1 MGRSGCAASGLNR
14 RSRVMPEAYRPENL
28 NGNLEMKLVLSI
40 VLALSL
46 VVASFAQHRPHRT
59 NAPSSR
65 MPRLRQ
71 ELLKRVA
78 EDQRI
83 RNELIKKGI
92 DHPDPALLD
101 QMKRIDAV
109 NTARIKVI
117 IKQYGWPGPKLIGR
131 DGTDAF
137 FLLAQHGD
145 PAFQKKVLPLVQK
158 AYRRGILTGQN
169 YALFTDRVFV
179 ASGKPQIYGTAARPI
194 DQWNGREPVFDPI
207 EDEANVDKRRAKV
220 GLMPLSEYRE
230 FLKQLYFPQEKPKPF
245 PVGDYQYTGYD
256 KNHKKAVEGQL

>member
-1 MGRSGCAASGLNR
+1 
-14 RSRVMPEAYRPENL
+14 
-28 NGNLEMKLVLSI
+28 MKLVLSI
-40 VLALSL
+40 SLALTF
-46 VVASFAQHRPHRT
+46 VVTSSAQHRTHRTYRT
-59 NAPSSR
+59 NAPSVR

-71 ELLKRVA
+71 ELLKRVS

-92 DHPDPALLD
+92 DHPDQALLD
-101 QMKRIDAV
+101 QMNRIDAI

-117 IKQYGWPGPKLIGR
+117 IKQHGWPGPKLIGR

-137 FLLAQHGD
+137 FLLAQHAD

-169 YALFTDRVFV
+169 YALFTDRVLV
-179 ASGKPQIYGTAARPI
+179 GSGKRQTYGTSARPF
-194 DQWNGREPVFDPI
+194 DEWNGREPVFDPI
-207 EDEANVDKRRAKV
+207 EDEANVDKRRAEV

-230 FLKQLYFPQEKPKPF
+230 FLKQLYFPQEKPKP
-245 PVGDYQYTGYD
+245 
-256 KNHKKAVEGQL
+256 

>member
-1 MGRSGCAASGLNR
+1 
-14 RSRVMPEAYRPENL
+14 
-28 NGNLEMKLVLSI
+28 MKLVLSI
-40 VLALSL
+40 GLALTF
-46 VVASFAQHRPHRT
+46 VVTSSAQHRT
-59 NAPSSR
+59 NRINSPSFR

-71 ELLKRVA
+71 ELLKRVS

-92 DHPDPALLD
+92 DHPDQALLD
-101 QMKRIDAV
+101 QMNRIDAV

-158 AYRRGILTGQN
+158 AYQRGILTGQS
-169 YALFTDRVFV
+169 YALFSDRVLV
-179 ASGKPQIYGTAARPI
+179 GSGKLQIYGTSARPI

-230 FLKQLYFPQEKPKPF
+230 FLKQLYFPHEKPKP
-245 PVGDYQYTGYD
+245 
-256 KNHKKAVEGQL
+256 

>member
-1 MGRSGCAASGLNR
+1 
-14 RSRVMPEAYRPENL
+14 
-28 NGNLEMKLVLSI
+28 MKLVLSI
-40 VLALSL
+40 SLALTF
-46 VVASFAQHRPHRT
+46 VVTSSAQHRTHRTHRTPRT
-59 NAPSSR
+59 NAPSVR

-71 ELLKRVA
+71 ELLKRVS

-92 DHPDPALLD
+92 DHPDQALLD
-101 QMKRIDAV
+101 QMKRIDAI

-117 IKQYGWPGPKLIGR
+117 IKQHGWPGPKLIGR

-137 FLLAQHGD
+137 FLLAQHAD

-169 YALFTDRVFV
+169 YALFTDRVLV
-179 ASGKPQIYGTAARPI
+179 GSGKRQTYGTSARPF
-194 DQWNGREPVFDPI
+194 DEWNGREPVFDPI
-207 EDEANVDKRRAKV
+207 EDEANVDKRRAEV

-230 FLKQLYFPQEKPKPF
+230 FLKQLYFPQEKPKP
-245 PVGDYQYTGYD
+245 
-256 KNHKKAVEGQL
+256 